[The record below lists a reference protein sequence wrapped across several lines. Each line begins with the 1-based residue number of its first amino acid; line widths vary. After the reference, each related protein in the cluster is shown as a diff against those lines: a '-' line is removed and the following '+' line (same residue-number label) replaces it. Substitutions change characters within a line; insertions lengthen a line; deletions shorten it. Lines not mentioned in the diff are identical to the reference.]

1 MGIDSDEVSAV
12 VTDNAANTV
21 KAVDLAFGK
30 KEYTLFCVHFEFGYK
45 KSYTSVWNE
54 MKSLLSL

>member
-45 KSYTSVWNE
+45 KSYTSV
-54 MKSLLSL
+54 